1 MGGRSPREEEG
12 VTSLG
17 EGVTSQ
23 GEGEEENDVTMGD
36 VVGMRGE
43 GRQGCPGR
51 EITWLEI
58 M

>member
-1 MGGRSPREEEG
+1 MGGRGPREEEG

-17 EGVTSQ
+17 EGVISQ
-23 GEGEEENDVTMGD
+23 GEGEEENDVTMGGG
-36 VVGMRGE
+36 VGMGGE
-43 GRQGCPGR
+43 GGQGYPGR